1 MSFWSDYNN
10 DHTPTEVGGKLGF
23 YLGMYAGLGGV
34 EAIIEFS
41 RDMVLFLLCTRASK
55 RLHERLLHSVMRSP
69 MSFFDTNPTG
79 RIVNRFSA
87 DIDKIGKYR
96 VSHIETWDSKWL

>member
-10 DHTPTEVGGKLGF
+10 NHTPTEVGGKLSY
-23 YLGMYAGLGGV
+23 YLGIYAGLGGV
-34 EAIIEFS
+34 EAIIEFT

-55 RLHERLLHSVMRSP
+55 RLHERLLHTVMRSP

-87 DIDKIGKYR
+87 DIDKIGK
-96 VSHIETWDSKWL
+96 